1 MGYLTLSGLWLRPR
15 PPPPVLIPAGEHA
28 ATSMRHLGASAFGSA
43 RSREGEAQPVPATEP
58 HAARLH
64 APTLCPASGS
74 HFLPPARHLPGHRA
88 ASWLVPPCSPYAV
101 NHAQP
106 MRLILSGHTSPESS
120 NRRQELSGAW
130 PRLPETPRAAVGWA
144 GLGWAPRPRSAS
156 AEVDGADCPPARVF

>member
-1 MGYLTLSGLWLRPR
+1 MGYLTLSRLWLRPR

-74 HFLPPARHLPGHRA
+74 HFLPPARHLPGRRA
-88 ASWLVPPCSPYAV
+88 ASWLAPPCSPYAV

-120 NRRQELSGAW
+120 NRRKSSRGRGLDSQKPHAQQ
-130 PRLPETPRAAVGWA
+130 WA
-144 GLGWAPRPRSAS
+144 GLGWAPRPPSAS